1 VTNNADITD
10 KKIHHSGYDALQ
22 FGPKWLTGYVCRK
35 GGKISL
41 KYFLCKNRKTMAT
54 MGDVEVFGRSTKT
67 KHDYNQF
74 TVRSS
79 DN

>member
-1 VTNNADITD
+1 
-10 KKIHHSGYDALQ
+10 
-22 FGPKWLTGYVCRK
+22 
-35 GGKISL
+35 
-41 KYFLCKNRKTMAT
+41 MAT